1 MKMKNSTTL
10 TIIFSIAVL
19 VGIAIPRANA
29 LELLT
34 YWDFNDPSDAAS
46 AADVTGNTPDLG
58 FNGNAA
64 YTEDGGG
71 LSDSAGDYALDLG
84 GVNDGSYGQTLEGEH
99 LNSAFDN
106 NAMSVAFW
114 QNTTQIGNTSS
125 FWIHSPDATGGQ
137 RGFQAHT
144 PWGNGTIFFDQSG
157 CCGASQRLT
166 VGGLVQLNTW
176 QHFVFQ
182 RDVDGNME
190 IWVDGV
196 QAASQGGA
204 EPLDVFN
211 GIITIGAEGP
221 TTANSFAGRIDD
233 FGIFN
238 EVLDEDQIATLAGGS
253 SPMALIDTSDDDE
266 DGLPDIWEESLVD
279 NLDDLNGNGA
289 GPGPGS
295 GTGDFDG
302 DGLTDLDEYEETK
315 TNPIVADTDGDGLLD
330 GVETGTGTYVSA
342 TNTGTDPKNAD
353 TDGDGLLD
361 GVETNSGIA

>member
-10 TIIFSIAVL
+10 TIFFSIAVL

-34 YWDFNDPSDAAS
+34 YWDFNDPGDSTS
-46 AADVTGNTPDLG
+46 AADVTGNSPDLT
-58 FNGNAA
+58 FNGGAA

-137 RGFQAHT
+137 RGFQAHA

-166 VGGLVQLNTW
+166 VGGLVQLN
-176 QHFVFQ
+176 HL
-182 RDVDGNME
+182 
-190 IWVDGV
+190 
-196 QAASQGGA
+196 AA
-204 EPLDVFN
+204 LC
-211 GIITIGAEGP
+211 I
-221 TTANSFAGRIDD
+221 
-233 FGIFN
+233 
-238 EVLDEDQIATLAGGS
+238 
-253 SPMALIDTSDDDE
+253 
-266 DGLPDIWEESLVD
+266 
-279 NLDDLNGNGA
+279 
-289 GPGPGS
+289 
-295 GTGDFDG
+295 
-302 DGLTDLDEYEETK
+302 
-315 TNPIVADTDGDGLLD
+315 
-330 GVETGTGTYVSA
+330 SA
-342 TNTGTDPKNAD
+342 
-353 TDGDGLLD
+353 
-361 GVETNSGIA
+361 